1 MQCEQN
7 LEYTYHIILV
17 YKNFLIVYMI
27 LMSMLVP
34 VVLINSH
41 SAINNALAYNYI
53 VCILWNNSMGSG
65 VFDRCSFDTCLWA
78 VVGFSQ
84 LMNTL

>member
-7 LEYTYHIILV
+7 PEYTYHIILV

-41 SAINNALAYNYI
+41 SAINNALAYSYI
-53 VCILWNNSMGSG
+53 VCISWNNSMGPG
-65 VFDRCSFDTCLWA
+65 YLTDVPLIHVCGL
-78 VVGFSQ
+78 
-84 LMNTL
+84 L